1 MLTVAVWGGG
11 AGAERRRRWRR
22 WTRQRAAAA
31 LVIGLPAAN
40 GATTPAR
47 HPPSF
52 TPLPCTAMFG
62 AFEHAPR
69 SIARCGSVT
78 VPQNRARPNDP
89 KLVNVILPVIVF
101 EMPGAKGTPLLFIAG
116 GPGESAIDAVQ
127 QVFLETSIGQLLMR
141 ERPII
146 VFDRRGIT
154 TSIGRG
160 SPDLGMFLTGSR
172 PRSRIS
178 IDALVDSAKRT
189 AHRAREQGIEL
200 KNFGTQEAI
209 DDIRDVAMALGYRKL
224 VLFGVSY
231 GTRDALQF
239 TRKYPDM
246 VERAVLDGIA
256 PPQTVTLFDPDS
268 IAAARR
274 AVARQVAAECLA
286 DLACSTEYPNLA
298 AQLERLGRVGAPPL
312 RITANLPE
320 VGGWRTV
327 DLDPASLLATIGGAA
342 GIEQVRAI
350 VPQLVEDF
358 TSGDTLRRPL
368 SPEVVLAA
376 AADSLL
382 RLAGPRRMPLIYHV
396 TLCTDTPTG
405 SLAGGGRAVCDAL
418 GVPFAGAAHVAPVRS
433 DVPVLLLSSGYDS
446 QTPPALGAEAART
459 LSRAHHVI
467 FRMVGHLAFRH
478 TTTMACAAVVIESF
492 LVQPDGDPATSC
504 VDTVRPSFLPRRAD
518 LQL

>member
-1 MLTVAVWGGG
+1 MLTVGGWGGVG
-11 AGAERRRRWRR
+11 RAGQRRRRNR
-22 WTRQRAAAA
+22 WATHAIAVGALIGVPMAATAEPT
-31 LVIGLPAAN
+31 GHGP
-40 GATTPAR
+40 TF
-47 HPPSF
+47 S
-52 TPLPCTAMFG
+52 PLPCTSVFG
-62 AFEHAPR
+62 TFEHAPR

-78 VPQNRARPNDP
+78 VPQNRAKPDDP
-89 KLVNVILPVIVF
+89 RLVNVVLPVVVF
-101 EMPGAKGTPLLFIAG
+101 EMPGAKGTPLVFIAG

-141 ERPII
+141 ERPIV
-146 VFDRRGIT
+146 VFDRRGVT
-154 TSIGRG
+154 TPIGRS
-160 SPDLGMFLTGSR
+160 SPDLGMFLTGTG
-172 PRSRIS
+172 PRSRITVQ
-178 IDALVDSAKRT
+178 ALVDSAKKT
-189 AHRAREQGIEL
+189 ALRGREQGVDL

-209 DDIRDVAMALGYRKL
+209 EDIRDVALALGYSKL

-239 TRKYPDM
+239 IRRYPNM
-246 VERAVLDGIA
+246 VERAVLDGVA

-274 AVARQVAAECLA
+274 AVARQVAAECTA
-286 DLACSTEYPNLA
+286 DLACNAEYPNLA
-298 AQLERLGRVGAPPL
+298 TQLERLGRAGAPPL

-327 DLDPASLLATIGGAA
+327 DLDPSSLLATIGGAA

-418 GVPFAGAAHVAPVRS
+418 GVPFLGAGHVAPVRS
-433 DVPVLLLSSGYDS
+433 DIPVLLLSSGYDS
-446 QTPPALGAEAART
+446 QTPPALAAEAART
-459 LSRAHHVI
+459 LPRAHHVI

-492 LVQPDGDPATSC
+492 IVQPDGEPATSC

-518 LQL
+518 LPL